1 MSARLTDEARR
12 LRLITEKDWQA
23 RVIAIAESFGWTWY
37 AAPRAGIRSNGSVRQ
52 VPAGWPDLCLAR
64 GPRLVFVELK
74 RETGKTTEA
83 QDEWLRKL
91 AATSAE
97 TYVWRPSDLD
107 DVIATLG
114 RAQ

>member
-1 MSARLTDEARR
+1 MSARLTDADRA
-12 LRLITEKDWQA
+12 LRIITEAQWQA
-23 RVIAIAESFGWTWY
+23 RVINIAESYGWTWY
-37 AAPRAGIRSNGSVRQ
+37 APPRAGVRAKGSVRQ

-64 GPRLVFVELK
+64 GPRLVFAELK
-74 RETGKTTEA
+74 RETGKISPA

-97 TYVWRPSDLD
+97 VYTWRPSDLD

-114 RAQ
+114 RSM